1 MLPIKERSL
10 THMKKIECI
19 IQTKKLTDLE
29 QALRAAGVPGMT
41 VSEVKGFGN
50 EQTRPDS
57 YLFLPKTKVDI
68 YCGDDILDHLVDT
81 ILRVCGT
88 GNLGDGKI
96 VVTTVDEIIRIR
108 TGERGRVAV

>member
-1 MLPIKERSL
+1 
-10 THMKKIECI
+10 MKKIECI
-19 IQTKKLTDLE
+19 IQSKKLTDLE

-68 YCGDDILDHLVDT
+68 YCADQALGGIVDT

-88 GNLGDGKI
+88 GKLGDGKI
-96 VVTTVDEIIRIR
+96 AVSTIDEVIRIR
-108 TGERGRVAV
+108 TGERGEAAV